1 MKAKEGV
8 LYQDCMKGVTRRDGL
23 QRVTRL
29 LWATALCALLY
40 GAAVVPGQA
49 EGAPA
54 MGTTLC
60 QILKTL
66 GSTVRPGDPLDAQ
79 TKWQEALVKAFTD
92 NEFNRKKIAQVKA
105 EVDRLTSAGCPTERK
120 AMLKHLDADTLGETV
135 F

>member
-1 MKAKEGV
+1 M
-8 LYQDCMKGVTRRDGL
+8 RDGL

-29 LWATALCALLY
+29 LWATALCAFLH
-40 GAAVVPGQA
+40 GAAVDSGRA

-60 QILKTL
+60 HILKTVE
-66 GSTVRPGDPLDAQ
+66 STVRPGDPLDAQ

-92 NEFNRKKIAQVKA
+92 NEFNRKKMAQVKA
-105 EVDRLTSAGCPTERK
+105 EVDKLTSASCPKERK

>member
-1 MKAKEGV
+1 MS
-8 LYQDCMKGVTRRDGL
+8 
-23 QRVTRL
+23 
-29 LWATALCALLY
+29 
-40 GAAVVPGQA
+40 
-49 EGAPA
+49 
-54 MGTTLC
+54 TTLC

-66 GSTVRPGDPLDAQ
+66 GATVRPGEPLDAQ
-79 TKWQEALVKAFTD
+79 TKWQEALVEAFTD

>member
-1 MKAKEGV
+1 
-8 LYQDCMKGVTRRDGL
+8 
-23 QRVTRL
+23 
-29 LWATALCALLY
+29 
-40 GAAVVPGQA
+40 
-49 EGAPA
+49 

-92 NEFNRKKIAQVKA
+92 NEFNRTKIAQVKA
-105 EVDRLTSAGCPTERK
+105 EVDKLTSASCPKERK
-120 AMLKHLDADTLGETV
+120 TMLNHLDADTLGETV

>member
-1 MKAKEGV
+1 
-8 LYQDCMKGVTRRDGL
+8 
-23 QRVTRL
+23 
-29 LWATALCALLY
+29 
-40 GAAVVPGQA
+40 
-49 EGAPA
+49 

-105 EVDRLTSAGCPTERK
+105 EVDKLPSASCPKERK
-120 AMLKHLDADTLGETV
+120 TMLNHLDADTLGETV